1 MDAASR
7 EIVETAF
14 EATRGVTQRYNREW
28 YLRTAEDGG
37 DTAQMWKFMADQ
49 GLLGLGVPE
58 EYGGYGGGV
67 TGPVA
72 IMEAMSQAGV
82 PSFLFIVTAFGRKA
96 ILHAG
101 TDEQKQRWVPP
112 TVTGDRRT
120 CFALTEPNAGTN
132 SFNISTKA
140 VRTAT
145 GYRISGQKTFI
156 SGADEADSMVVVAR
170 TNDGPVADVSLFVLD
185 LPADG
190 LTLQKL
196 NIDMHAPERQYVVYF
211 DDVEVPESARLGPEG
226 GGKEVLFHALNPER
240 FMIAAWAIGLGNLA
254 IAKGADYARQRA
266 PFGKPIGSYQAI
278 QHPLAHAKMN
288 LEAARLMLY
297 EGCAEYDSGSNS
309 GLKANMAK
317 YLATTA
323 AKQAIEATIQT
334 HGGHAWDKD
343 TDVIQLWPMIR
354 LMTQSPIN
362 NEMILNYVGERLL
375 KLPRSY

>member
-1 MDAASR
+1 MDKATKDIIA
-7 EIVETAF
+7 TAF
-14 EATRGVTQRYNREW
+14 EATEGVTKKFDRDW
-28 YLRTAEDGG
+28 YLKTAASGG
-37 DTAQMWKFMADQ
+37 DTADMWKCMADQ
-49 GLLGLGVPE
+49 GLLGIGVPE
-58 EYGGYGGGV
+58 EFGGHGGGV

-72 IMEAMSQAGV
+72 VMEAMSEAGV

-120 CFALTEPNAGTN
+120 CFALTESQAGTN
-132 SFNISTKA
+132 SFNMSMKATK
-140 VRTAT
+140 TAT
-145 GYRISGQKTFI
+145 GYRLKGQKVFI
-156 SGADEADSMVVVAR
+156 SGADEADSMIVAAR
-170 TNDGPVADVSLFVLD
+170 TNDGPVAEVSLFVLN
-185 LPADG
+185 LPAVG
-190 LTLQKL
+190 LTLQQLK
-196 NIDMHAPERQYVVYF
+196 IDMQAPERQYTVFF
-211 DDVEVPESARLGPEG
+211 DDVEVPDSARLGSEG

-240 FMIAAWAIGLGNLA
+240 LMVAAWAIGLGNLA
-254 IAKGADYARQRA
+254 IKKGADYARERS

-288 LEAARLMLY
+288 LEAARLMMY
-297 EGCAEYDSGSNS
+297 EGCAEYDAGNNS

-334 HGGHAWDKD
+334 HGGHAWDSD
-343 TDVIQLWPMIR
+343 TDVIALWPMIR

-362 NEMILNYVGERLL
+362 NEMVLNYVGERLL
-375 KLPRSY
+375 QLPRSY